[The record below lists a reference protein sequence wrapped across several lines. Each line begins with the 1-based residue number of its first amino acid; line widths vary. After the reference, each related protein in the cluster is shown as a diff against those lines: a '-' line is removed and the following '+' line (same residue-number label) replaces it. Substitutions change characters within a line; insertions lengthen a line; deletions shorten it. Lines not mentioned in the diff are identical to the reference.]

1 MLTMTTMM
9 MTVKSMM
16 MVTLMMMEVMLISTN
31 VPMQIE
37 AVKIITDV
45 SDPLGLNS
53 AFANVKERK
62 IVPSSRS

>member
-1 MLTMTTMM
+1 MTTMTTMM
-9 MTVKSMM
+9 ATVKLM
-16 MVTLMMMEVMLISTN
+16 MVTVMMMEVMLIRTN

-53 AFANVKERK
+53 AIANVKERK
-62 IVPSSRS
+62 ILPPSKS

>member
-1 MLTMTTMM
+1 MTTMTTMM
-9 MTVKSMM
+9 ATVKLM
-16 MVTLMMMEVMLISTN
+16 MVTVMMMEVMLIRTN

-53 AFANVKERK
+53 AIANVKERK
-62 IVPSSRS
+62 ILPSSQS